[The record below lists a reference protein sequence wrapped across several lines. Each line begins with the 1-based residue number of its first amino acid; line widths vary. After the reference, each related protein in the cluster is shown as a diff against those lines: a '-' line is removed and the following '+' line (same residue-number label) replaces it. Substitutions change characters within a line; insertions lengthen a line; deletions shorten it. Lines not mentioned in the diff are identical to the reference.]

1 MTLQKIVDDAYLVP
15 MGNVNAVLLD
25 GGAELALVDAGFP
38 GKQQLVFD
46 AIRELGRSPQD
57 LKHLVFTH
65 HHPDHIGSAA
75 AIVRET
81 GATTYM
87 HPLDSPIAETGGPF
101 RPMVPGSGLLP
112 RLLYFIISRQKQ
124 EPIEPIRIDR
134 QIIEG
139 ETLPIAGGLR
149 VIHTPG
155 HCAGHVAL
163 LWRGNQLLIGGDFAI
178 NLLGLSDPLG
188 FEDKAEGRRSQR
200 KIAALKFGAAAFG
213 HGKPIFAD
221 ASARI
226 RHRWG

>member
-213 HGKPIFAD
+213 HGKSIFAD